1 MASVRQYRKFGNGY
15 GKRKIMAI
23 EIEKKYRIT
32 AEQLSE
38 VLSALKDFSAEFVRE
53 DFEENILYKGGILDT
68 KPCVFRLRKLGK
80 NATLTYKEPIQS
92 EFAVKQRLEYETEI
106 SDAEAIEKIIEG
118 LGLKPIL
125 VYEKR
130 RKTWNFRSVEI
141 VLDEL
146 PFGLFMEIEG
156 SITSIAEAEMI
167 LEIEH
172 FEAEN
177 ESYPSLTMKLGN
189 QVGNVYESRFLK

>member
-1 MASVRQYRKFGNGY
+1 
-15 GKRKIMAI
+15 MAI

-32 AEQLSE
+32 EDQLSD
-38 VLSALKDFSAEFVRE
+38 VLSALKDFSAEFIRE
-53 DFEENILYKGGILDT
+53 DFEENILYQGGILDT
-68 KPCVFRLRKLGK
+68 KACVFRLRKLGDK
-80 NATLTYKEPIQS
+80 ATLTYKEPIQS
-92 EFAVKQRLEYETEI
+92 EFAIKQRLEHETEI
-106 SDAEAIEKIIEG
+106 SDAEAMENIIDG

-130 RKTWNFRSVEI
+130 RKTWHFRSVEI

-177 ESYPSLTMKLGN
+177 ESYPSLTMKYGN
-189 QVGNVYESRFLK
+189 QIEDVFESRFAF